1 MLTSSG
7 WAAPWAE
14 CSLPGSGSRVS
25 ARLTHSPAP
34 AARSPVPSILCWDGR
49 HKPSGTSRSSQ
60 LSYCPSCI
68 AGLSS
73 LGSAQ
78 ECPAAAPAP
87 ASLPRSASP
96 PCQVPCAPP
105 PMLPL
110 RAGTRGLD
118 GPPAQGSPSQGQV
131 ASLWAKTWLSQA
143 VTTAGPESCCLV
155 PEPHA
160 KVSRAM
166 TLRRTLERPSGL
178 CKPPLGAGFQPGP
191 HVRIPQLG
199 RRWLE
204 KVETQAPRWTH
215 ERHLQGTSPASA
227 MF

>member
-1 MLTSSG
+1 MGGMFSPREREQGFCTSDTQPRPCGQVPGALHSVLG
-7 WAAPWAE
+7 WQAQAIRDQQVLSAQLLSLLHRRLVLSRE
-14 CSLPGSGSRVS
+14 CPG
-25 ARLTHSPAP
+25 
-34 AARSPVPSILCWDGR
+34 VPSSCPSDGQ
-49 HKPSGTSRSSQ
+49 PPQVCQPTVSGTLCPTSHASS
-60 LSYCPSCI
+60 
-68 AGLSS
+68 AG
-73 LGSAQ
+73 GDK
-78 ECPAAAPAP
+78 
-87 ASLPRSASP
+87 
-96 PCQVPCAPP
+96 
-105 PMLPL
+105 
-110 RAGTRGLD
+110 GLD

-143 VTTAGPESCCLV
+143 VTAAGPESCCLV